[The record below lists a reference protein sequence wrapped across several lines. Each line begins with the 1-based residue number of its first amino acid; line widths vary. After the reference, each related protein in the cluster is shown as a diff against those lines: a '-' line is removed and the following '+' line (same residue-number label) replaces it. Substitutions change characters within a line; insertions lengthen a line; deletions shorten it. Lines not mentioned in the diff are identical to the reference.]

1 MKKMKIAIM
10 KNNKVYFSGS
20 YNKTVFRML
29 YPIFKNYYIAIIEDN
44 EIKVILTY
52 EEFLSSEV

>member
-1 MKKMKIAIM
+1 MKIAIM

-29 YPIFKNYYIAIIEDN
+29 YPIFKNYYIAIIEYN